1 MSWLACVR
9 SLLVL
14 TSESRMFPGF
24 RKKTELQKGGLRVPD
39 EAEDSETIMKH
50 TSLTET
56 WRWLCGTRLWLVSMR
71 VARGRS
77 QVGPGTSREASQIS
91 KAVP

>member
-9 SLLVL
+9 SLLML
-14 TSESRMFPGF
+14 TSESRMFPGI
-24 RKKTELQKGGLRVPD
+24 RKKNRTQKGGLRAPD
-39 EAEDSETIMKH
+39 EAEASETTMKH

-56 WRWLCGTRLWLVSMR
+56 WRWLCGIRLWLVSMS

-77 QVGPGTSREASQIS
+77 QVSRHIPGSQIS
-91 KAVP
+91 KGAA